1 MTIPALNPARHKTVL
16 LQILKDIY
24 SDASIA
30 SALGFKG
37 GTAAFLFYGLDRFSV
52 DIDLD
57 LLDGSKEAV
66 VFKRVEQIASQ
77 YGTIREVS
85 RKRYTLLIVLSY
97 ESRAT
102 QVKIEINRRAFG
114 SRYQILTYLGI
125 SMQVMVPEDAFA
137 HKLMAM
143 HERIG
148 KTSRD
153 IYDVWFFLRHTWDI
167 NREMVEQRA
176 GLPFT
181 NLVQRCIRQ
190 LETVADRSILKGLGE
205 LLTPGQKIWA
215 KKNLRGD
222 TIFLLKALADEQA

>member
-1 MTIPALNPARHKTVL
+1 MTIPALNPARHKTLL

-30 SALGFKG
+30 SVLGFKG

-57 LLDGSKEAV
+57 LLDGSKEDA
-66 VFKRVEQIASQ
+66 VFKRVEQIARQ
-77 YGTIREVS
+77 YGTVREVS
-85 RKRYTLLIVLSY
+85 RKRYTLLIILSY
-97 ESRAT
+97 ETGAT
-102 QVKIEINRRAFG
+102 QVKIEINRRTFG
-114 SRYQILTYLGI
+114 SHYHILTYLGI
-125 SMQVMVPEDAFA
+125 SMQVMVQEDMFA

-167 NREMVEQRA
+167 NREIVEQRA
-176 GLPFT
+176 GMPFT
-181 NLVQRCIRQ
+181 DLVQRCVGQ
-190 LETVADRSILKGLGE
+190 LETMADRSILSGLGE
-205 LLTPGQKIWA
+205 LLTPGQKTWT
-215 KKNLRGD
+215 KTRLKGD
-222 TIFLLKALADEQA
+222 TIFLLRALAGEK